1 MITGRRSIPLDAA
14 PPVVKREGKRHR
26 PRRPNEI
33 PPDWALR
40 LPWIHWP
47 RTGQGP
53 VRLLLAPVQVYVRRV
68 PLALTPRYVRFV
80 MPGGEWRK
88 QISPRKEKIAWDI
101 DFAFFMPE
109 WSTENI
115 GL

>member
-1 MITGRRSIPLDAA
+1 MRSRRIGPCSSLGSTGRA
-14 PPVVKREGKRHR
+14 
-26 PRRPNEI
+26 
-33 PPDWALR
+33 
-40 LPWIHWP
+40 

-68 PLALTPRYVRFV
+68 PLALTPRYGRFV

-101 DFAFFMPE
+101 DFALFMPE